1 MANINGLSIKKVRS
15 FVGPEGHVYQ
25 GDLYL
30 GKKKIAFWSQD
41 ANGGIEDHLTMEPEY
56 SEAKLRKAIIAANSD
71 KAIVLHPNGSNNSFT
86 IDYDIACGVVCLPVV
101 VARRVVTC
109 LSPGNTEFQVREI
122 VRCSLHERF
131 FRDTPS
137 TGERGEISPT
147 LVHTET
153 GRGIGTEVGFEEVA
167 SFISIVD
174 TAEIGEQSPLGRCR
188 AGRAD
193 ERLVS
198 A

>member
-1 MANINGLSIKKVRS
+1 MSNINGLSIKKVRS

-86 IDYDIACGVVCLPVV
+86 IDYDIEELMYDLLFLLDSEKVWKKGIKGGYSGLLQITDGYHIAGYHLPD
-101 VARRVVTC
+101 AWKELAKTTDEALHLIDQSSLKEDYEKMRKGRDIKAQIFWND
-109 LSPGNTEFQVREI
+109 SDFSIGNPILLENI
-122 VRCSLHERF
+122 LK
-131 FRDTPS
+131 
-137 TGERGEISPT
+137 
-147 LVHTET
+147 
-153 GRGIGTEVGFEEVA
+153 
-167 SFISIVD
+167 
-174 TAEIGEQSPLGRCR
+174 
-188 AGRAD
+188 
-193 ERLVS
+193 
-198 A
+198 

>member
-86 IDYDIACGVVCLPVV
+86 IDYDIEELMYDLLFLLDSEKEWKKGIKGGYSGLLQITDGYHIAGYHLPD
-101 VARRVVTC
+101 AWKELAKTTDEALHLIGQNSLKEDYEKMRKGRDIKAQIFWND
-109 LSPGNTEFQVREI
+109 SDFSIGNPILMENI
-122 VRCSLHERF
+122 LK
-131 FRDTPS
+131 
-137 TGERGEISPT
+137 
-147 LVHTET
+147 
-153 GRGIGTEVGFEEVA
+153 
-167 SFISIVD
+167 
-174 TAEIGEQSPLGRCR
+174 
-188 AGRAD
+188 
-193 ERLVS
+193 
-198 A
+198 